1 MESVNAMN
9 SNHMTEILLA
19 LFLMLVT
26 AKLLAELFERWQQPA
41 VVGEILAG
49 ILIGPSVLGGAN

>member
-1 MESVNAMN
+1 MN